1 MQVAVKS
8 ISYREANPGKFNNR
22 VRNKMYYTQ
31 VAPSSNQTKTLT
43 TGRGCGSFEGKVEK
57 AQRVSASC
65 DSNDMQSGPT
75 FQRQVRDNWMRWSG
89 HNFKAEGTQGAVFWT
104 FHKRFL
110 LMKIPNSLTSFVLV
124 PRCTQC
130 FFWTFPAL
138 DLALDPGTRLKEF
151 RRWTMGSSRF
161 GNKTQGK

>member
-1 MQVAVKS
+1 
-8 ISYREANPGKFNNR
+8 
-22 VRNKMYYTQ
+22 
-31 VAPSSNQTKTLT
+31 
-43 TGRGCGSFEGKVEK
+43 
-57 AQRVSASC
+57 
-65 DSNDMQSGPT
+65 
-75 FQRQVRDNWMRWSG
+75 MRWSG

-161 GNKTQGK
+161 GNKTLNWLIDFFLRVYLSFFFDIEYGICVADSFADFKYCLRWLGWQPINFPYCKQEALATVLPSAGWVLQKKSFKKCTIF